1 MSIRDTWKEHKTGI
15 TLFVG
20 SIFSIVWG
28 IVIIFLEIRNA
39 QNVYET
45 TKDIVEEISLSVPV
59 SAVITTFIAGVFDM
73 SLWFSDNARK
83 SLKRK
88 AKQAQKRAD
97 KQVAERDALWIEWAE
112 NGKDPDKMPS
122 KVNPINKEITKKDS
136 SKKE

>member
-1 MSIRDTWKEHKTGI
+1 M
-15 TLFVG
+15 
-20 SIFSIVWG
+20 
-28 IVIIFLEIRNA
+28 
-39 QNVYET
+39 
-45 TKDIVEEISLSVPV
+45 EEISSSVPV
-59 SAVITTFIAGVFDM
+59 SAVITTFIVGVFDM

-88 AKQAQKRAD
+88 AKQARKRAKRAQKRFE

-122 KVNPINKEITKKDS
+122 KVNPINTEITEKDS